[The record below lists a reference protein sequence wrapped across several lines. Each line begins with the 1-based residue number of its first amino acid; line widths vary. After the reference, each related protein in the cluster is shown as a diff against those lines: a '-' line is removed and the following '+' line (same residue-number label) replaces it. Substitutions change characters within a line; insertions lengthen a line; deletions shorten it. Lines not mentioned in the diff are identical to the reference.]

1 LGSPRTTD
9 TTYHATTIV
18 YALALSLYA
27 IWFGIA
33 AYLVIAPCYDKLS
46 APTFIEWFQKIDPYM
61 KVRARQLSV
70 GQLLLTIS
78 LIGLTLDR
86 SSSLAFWLTVAALV
100 SSTVARGDRRPRQRP
115 PEPSDG
121 PMVTRG
127 AAGRL
132 GAGARS
138 MAPLPQPARR
148 GRDRGF
154 PRDAGGHPP
163 LREWRLRK
171 RGSMRAGSLQPA
183 SQRADAAG
191 EHRALRREW

>member
-100 SSTVARGDRRPRQRP
+100 SSTVAAVIAVRGNVPQNRQMDQWSPAAPPADWERVRDRWLRYHSQ
-115 PEPSDG
+115 
-121 PMVTRG
+121 RG
-127 AAGRL
+127 AAETAGFL
-132 GAGARS
+132 AMLAATLLYVSGA
-138 MAPLPQPARR
+138 
-148 GRDRGF
+148 
-154 PRDAGGHPP
+154 
-163 LREWRLRK
+163 
-171 RGSMRAGSLQPA
+171 
-183 SQRADAAG
+183 
-191 EHRALRREW
+191 